1 VVQSYITVV
10 VVDDHPFYRDGVSRG
25 LSMSGRIR
33 VVGEADD
40 GRTGLEMIRE
50 REPQVAVVDMQMP
63 DLTGLDVVRAVVRD
77 GLPTRV
83 LLLSAFTDAAIIYE
97 SLQEGAAGYLPK
109 DTSRAEIVTAVDRVA
124 KGHVVVPPTLT
135 EALVGQIRS
144 RSTSDEPVLSPR
156 ERQVLLAFA
165 EGTSIPQLAAQLYLA
180 PSTVKTHALRLYQKL
195 GVSDRGA
202 AVAEALRR
210 GLIE

>member
-1 VVQSYITVV
+1 MVQSYITVV

-40 GRTGLEMIRE
+40 GRTGLELIRE

>member
-1 VVQSYITVV
+1 MAQSYITVV
-10 VVDDHPFYRDGVSRG
+10 VVDDHPFYRDGLSRG

-50 REPQVAVVDMQMP
+50 LEPQVAVVDMQMP
-63 DLTGLDVVRAVVRD
+63 DLTGLDVVRAVARD

-109 DTSRAEIVTAVDRVA
+109 DTGRAAIVTAVDRVS
-124 KGHVVVPPTLT
+124 KGHVVVPPELT
-135 EALVGQIRS
+135 EGLVGQIRTRGS
-144 RSTSDEPVLSPR
+144 SDEPVLSAR

-165 EGTSIPQLAAQLYLA
+165 DGKSIPQLAAELFLA
-180 PSTVKTHALRLYQKL
+180 PSTVKTHAMRLYQKL

-210 GLIE
+210 GIIE

>member
-40 GRTGLEMIRE
+40 GRTGLELIRE

-124 KGHVVVPPTLT
+124 KGNVVVPPTLT

>member
-40 GRTGLEMIRE
+40 GRTGLELIRE

-109 DTSRAEIVTAVDRVA
+109 DTSRADIVAAVDRVA
-124 KGHVVVPPTLT
+124 KGHVVVPPALT

-144 RSTSDEPVLSPR
+144 RNTSDEPVLSPR
-156 ERQVLLAFA
+156 EREVLLAFA

-202 AVAEALRR
+202 AVAEAMRR

>member
-63 DLTGLDVVRAVVRD
+63 DLTGLDVVRAVARD

-83 LLLSAFTDAAIIYE
+83 LLLSAFTDSAIIYE

-109 DTSRAEIVTAVDRVA
+109 DTSRADIVAAVDRVA
-124 KGHVVVPPTLT
+124 KGHVVVPPALT
-135 EALVGQIRS
+135 EGLVGQIRS
-144 RSTSDEPVLSPR
+144 RNTSDEPVLSPR

-165 EGTSIPQLAAQLYLA
+165 EGTSIPQLAAELYLA

-202 AVAEALRR
+202 AVAEAMRR